1 LKQLREQFQSITL
14 DKYYRELIITMHQKQ
29 EENTSD
35 YYYRFCNVANKLK
48 QPMDDESMK
57 LCFWKGL
64 KSWIKKKVDLNP
76 STSLEELH
84 LKSKVVEEQSEMV
97 NFDNYSKN
105 KFEKKK
111 YKTPKF
117 RSQPHCNYCNKDGH
131 VEEKCYIKKFNDG
144 KEAQSQQRKF
154 KSSKPT
160 NISTTNTALY
170 FYGTVNNSN
179 CKVIIDTGS
188 AHIMVQLLLQQ
199 IINHLKLLELVNVLL
214 LLKKT
219 TIFY

>member
-1 LKQLREQFQSITL
+1 LKQLRDQFQSITL

-117 RSQPHCNYCNKDGH
+117 RSQPNQIQNQKDNIPHCNYCNKDGH
-131 VEEKCYIKKFNDG
+131 VEEKCYIKK
-144 KEAQSQQRKF
+144 
-154 KSSKPT
+154 
-160 NISTTNTALY
+160 
-170 FYGTVNNSN
+170 V
-179 CKVIIDTGS
+179 
-188 AHIMVQLLLQQ
+188 
-199 IINHLKLLELVNVLL
+199 
-214 LLKKT
+214 
-219 TIFY
+219 